1 MSPCAK
7 MYKTLFLQQCKTYRP
22 KKRQT
27 TNYAPIMV
35 CLQNY
40 TPWAILSNIMC
51 VCGDFISIS
60 FFVAVLHLC
69 LQSIYAFSPTYKILG
84 HGVKDVLHHGQDGNL
99 SSISYYFFITLFYS
113 VACVSCIFLFLLVV
127 LLQLISLPLCVFAI
141 VLLSFFIS
149 FWLIS
154 VSCCFV
160 MQYTFSDKPI
170 KHFILIHDI
179 WSWVTT

>member
-51 VCGDFISIS
+51 VCGYFMSIS

-113 VACVSCIFLFLLVV
+113 VACVSCSFCFFLWSFCNSFHFLFV
-127 LLQLISLPLCVFAI
+127 S
-141 VLLSFFIS
+141 LLSFCCHFS
-149 FWLIS
+149 F
-154 VSCCFV
+154 
-160 MQYTFSDKPI
+160 
-170 KHFILIHDI
+170 HFDFCLLLLCNAVHFL
-179 WSWVTT
+179 W